1 MLEGLPA
8 WAPIVVIATILAI
21 IVGFGQG
28 TYWAWVS
35 RRQAEQERIARRL
48 GTVQSEEQQASL
60 FRESLP
66 DPTANALGNMGSHLR
81 DLLVEA
87 ALPWSVSRFLFT
99 SAGIAAV
106 VGLFGFLILGPP
118 ALVLGMIAGLV
129 PYIVVGQRASKRS
142 RQIIEQLPE
151 ALDLMARSLQA
162 GLGLSDSFKL
172 CAEELPLPLAG
183 EFGRVFE
190 EIRFGRDYRT
200 ALGGLLR
207 RNPRLFELR
216 MFVSSV
222 LLQRETGG
230 NLIEVLNSIS
240 NTIRSRFLF
249 HAKVKALTSEARFSA
264 LILGGL
270 PLGVLVVLYVTN
282 PSYLM
287 PLFTDVKGYYML
299 GFMFIMYSSG
309 GFLMYRI
316 SQVEV

>member
-1 MLEGLPA
+1 MLPNVPPWVL
-8 WAPIVVIATILAI
+8 ILVVSSVLAVV
-21 IVGFGQG
+21 VGFGQG
-28 TYWAWVS
+28 AYWTYRS
-35 RRQAEQERIARRL
+35 RRQAEQEKIARRL
-48 GTVQSEEQQASL
+48 GTVTTEEQQLSL
-60 FRESLP
+60 FRESMP
-66 DPTANALGNMGSHLR
+66 DPTAGSLGSLGTHLR
-81 DLLVEA
+81 DILIEA
-87 ALPWSVSRFLFT
+87 AVPWSVSRFLIT
-99 SAGIAAV
+99 SAAIMAGLGLV
-106 VGLFGFLILGPP
+106 TFVFVGPIGFLVGMLAGAIPYVVVSQK
-118 ALVLGMIAGLV
+118 ASSRSKKLV
-129 PYIVVGQRASKRS
+129 
-142 RQIIEQLPE
+142 EQLPE

-162 GLGLSDSFKL
+162 GLGLSDAFKL

-230 NLIEVLNSIS
+230 NLIEVLNAIS

-270 PLGVLVVLYVTN
+270 PLTVLMILWFMN
-282 PSYLM
+282 PNYLM
-287 PLFTDVKGYYML
+287 PLFTDYKGYYLL
-299 GFMFIMYSSG
+299 GFMLIMYSVG
-309 GFLMYRI
+309 GFLMYRV